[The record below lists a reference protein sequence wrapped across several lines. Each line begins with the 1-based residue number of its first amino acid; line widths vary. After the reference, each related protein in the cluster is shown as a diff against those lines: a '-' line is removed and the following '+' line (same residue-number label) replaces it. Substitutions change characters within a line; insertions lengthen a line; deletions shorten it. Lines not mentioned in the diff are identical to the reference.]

1 MLDAMA
7 TYPARREDLMPCEQR
22 GQRYLK
28 FMVSSSHYAWCHSDD
43 GDGGG
48 GLTLILHV
56 QPGAKRTEVIGVHDN
71 ALKIRLA
78 AAPVEGAANA
88 VLVAFL
94 AEVFGVPQRQV
105 VLKRGNRSRR
115 KVIEIIQA
123 ARGPEVLQQERIA
136 LRLRIE
142 DVEALDCRR

>member
-1 MLDAMA
+1 LK
-7 TYPARREDLMPCEQR
+7 
-22 GQRYLK
+22 YLK
-28 FMVSSSHYAWCHSDD
+28 FMVSSSHYAWCYSHD

-48 GLTLILHV
+48 RLTLVLHV
-56 QPGAKRTEVIGVHDN
+56 QPGAKRTEVVGVHGD

-88 VLVAFL
+88 VLMAFL

-123 ARGPEVLQQERIA
+123 VRGPDVLFKQITA
-136 LRLRIE
+136 SG
-142 DVEALDCRR
+142 VN

>member
-1 MLDAMA
+1 MPDAMA

-22 GQRYLK
+22 GPRYLK

-43 GDGGG
+43 GDGGNR
-48 GLTLILHV
+48 LTLILHV

-123 ARGPEVLQQERIA
+123 ARGPEVLFTQITA
-136 LRLRIE
+136 SG
-142 DVEALDCRR
+142 VN

>member
-1 MLDAMA
+1 MR
-7 TYPARREDLMPCEQR
+7 TARPTIFEDL
-22 GQRYLK
+22 
-28 FMVSSSHYAWCHSDD
+28 WCLLLITPGATAMS

-48 GLTLILHV
+48 RLTLILHV

-123 ARGPEVLQQERIA
+123 VRGPEVLFTQITA
-136 LRLRIE
+136 SG
-142 DVEALDCRR
+142 VN

>member
-1 MLDAMA
+1 MA
-7 TYPARREDLMPCEQR
+7 TYPAGREDLMPCGQR
-22 GQRYLK
+22 GPRYLKYLK
-28 FMVSSSHYAWCHSDD
+28 FMVSSSHYAWCHSDE

-48 GLTLILHV
+48 RLTLILHV

-78 AAPVEGAANA
+78 GAPVEGAANA

-123 ARGPEVLQQERIA
+123 ARGPEVLFTQITA
-136 LRLRIE
+136 SG
-142 DVEALDCRR
+142 VN

>member
-1 MLDAMA
+1 MNS
-7 TYPARREDLMPCEQR
+7 RRHAI
-22 GQRYLK
+22 LK

-48 GLTLILHV
+48 RLTLILHV
-56 QPGAKRTEVIGVHDN
+56 QPGAKRTEVLDVHDD

-105 VLKRGNRSRR
+105 VLKRGKQITAQSDRDHPGC
-115 KVIEIIQA
+115 
-123 ARGPEVLQQERIA
+123 ART
-136 LRLRIE
+136 
-142 DVEALDCRR
+142 

>member
-1 MLDAMA
+1 MRTAG
-7 TYPARREDLMPCEQR
+7 P
-22 GQRYLK
+22 RYLK
-28 FMVSSSHYAWCHSDD
+28 LLEFMVSSPHHAWYRSED

-48 GLTLILHV
+48 RLTLILHV
-56 QPGAKRTEVIGVHDN
+56 QPGAKRTEVVGVHDN

-88 VLVAFL
+88 ALMAFL

-105 VLKRGNRSRR
+105 ILKQGNRSRR

-123 ARGPEVLQQERIA
+123 VRGPEVLFRQIHGA
-136 LRLRIE
+136 
-142 DVEALDCRR
+142 VPN